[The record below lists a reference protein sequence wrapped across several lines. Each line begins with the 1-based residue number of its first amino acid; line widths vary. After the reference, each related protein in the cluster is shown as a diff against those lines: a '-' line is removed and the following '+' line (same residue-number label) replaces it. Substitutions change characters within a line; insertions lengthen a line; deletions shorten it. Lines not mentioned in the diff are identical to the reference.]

1 MASSDP
7 LVTIGAV
14 VRLLASEAASF
25 VTGTA
30 VDVDGGWLSYGGV
43 GDTLDP
49 RGEPR
54 PATSTQNEIA

>member
-30 VDVDGGWLSYGGV
+30 VDVDGGWLSDGGW
-43 GDTLDP
+43 
-49 RGEPR
+49 
-54 PATSTQNEIA
+54 